1 MKRRGATK
9 TGKMRGA
16 GGKFS
21 LFKNRARVAR
31 VAPTPAAL
39 RRAAV
44 EHGNDDIPPVGPNAF
59 VAAAAEDAAP
69 DQDRIRTEYINS
81 INGEFVTLNSKLHM
95 LITIMSLDLN
105 NPEDKT
111 TLFKF
116 HTYYH
121 TGSTI
126 KRVSNTNAR
135 MSQYNH
141 KYYNLYNKPHSR
153 KLSSQNLQNDLF
165 RNILVDTTVQCWT
178 LINPFLNANAM
189 LNGTTPEIYETRYRL
204 LDNLRS
210 ALGSCIGYLETIM
223 QLPNFSS
230 RYDGILNEARTKT
243 LFNMV
248 FLEYPF
254 KELKRNNMDL
264 RRLLTILGTRH
275 KTLDTSLT
283 EAMAERRPFEEQVA
297 ELFD

>member
-21 LFKNRARVAR
+21 LFKSRARVAP
-31 VAPTPAAL
+31 APAAL

-44 EHGNDDIPPVGPNAF
+44 EHGNDDIPPVDPNAF
-59 VAAAAEDAAP
+59 AAAAAEDAAA
-69 DQDRIRTEYINS
+69 DQKTEYINDR
-81 INGEFVTLNSKLHM
+81 IEEFQTLNSKLHM

-121 TGSTI
+121 TGSRL

-135 MSQYNH
+135 TSQYNH
-141 KYYNLYNKPHSR
+141 NYYNLYNKPHSR

-165 RNILVDTTVQCWT
+165 RNILVDTTVQCWM

-248 FLEYPF
+248 FSEYPF
-254 KELKRNNMDL
+254 KELERNNMDL

-283 EAMAERRPFEEQVA
+283 EAMAERRPLEEQVA